1 MPGGPQCGWGP
12 PGGWPRRQVAGPR
25 TRSFRADPGDRGHG
39 PRSTPGGVYS
49 RSSAYEPM
57 ARAMSA
63 WAQKRWYV
71 NTGAAPPLR

>member
-1 MPGGPQCGWGP
+1 MSPGGPWG
-12 PGGWPRRQVAGPR
+12 GAARRMAPSSGDGAAHAEPSSGSGTEGTVPDLRPAGC
-25 TRSFRADPGDRGHG
+25 
-39 PRSTPGGVYS
+39 YS

-71 NTGAAPPLR
+71 KTGAAPPLR